1 VNDKDCRL
9 IGVIF
14 MMKLVKNFYS
24 LATPLSSLSVSWGW
38 LPAVIQFSK
47 NFNCHGLGIILTIYT
62 ISVILIT

>member
-1 VNDKDCRL
+1 VNDKDCRV

-38 LPAVIQFSK
+38 LPTVIQFST
-47 NFNCHGLGIILTIYT
+47 NFNCHGLGIILTI
-62 ISVILIT
+62 SVILIT